1 MNKEIHKTPQPNSC
15 CCDISYGFPIQLSD
29 LILFF
34 ALQIELVLRFLCDIT
49 VAFMILHRCV
59 TTQGHVSHQAAERAQ
74 IEGNIA
80 QRHSFYTHRKWAEVA
95 RVQGCFCPHV
105 NRIL

>member
-49 VAFMILHRCV
+49 VS
-59 TTQGHVSHQAAERAQ
+59 QHVSHQAAERAQ
-74 IEGNIA
+74 IEDNIA

-105 NRIL
+105 NGIL